1 MIWPYIPPCYLLL
14 SHLFLEEVD
23 IQRHAQDAE
32 CKSQDHSCKTGNRV
46 FGLPKL
52 QQLLMPQRMMAKEEE
67 TLWLRLDLEIGE
79 VLAQGVPPP
88 DVQMEDV
95 GWRVRWGPELVL
107 A

>member
-1 MIWPYIPPCYLLL
+1 
-14 SHLFLEEVD
+14 
-23 IQRHAQDAE
+23 
-32 CKSQDHSCKTGNRV
+32 
-46 FGLPKL
+46 
-52 QQLLMPQRMMAKEEE
+52 MPQRMMAKEEE